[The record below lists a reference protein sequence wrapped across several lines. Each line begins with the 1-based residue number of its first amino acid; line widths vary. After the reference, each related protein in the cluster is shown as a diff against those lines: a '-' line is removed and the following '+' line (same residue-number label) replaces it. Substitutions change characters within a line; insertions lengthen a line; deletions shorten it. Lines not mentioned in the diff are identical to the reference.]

1 MARKTLTSELLGT
14 VTGLSKE
21 GEPEISTVPKTSDK
35 SQDGVSSS
43 AEVLDKRKPGR
54 PKVGGEEIEVNVTF
68 RLPDSLIQEVRMLA
82 VVERTTQKE
91 IVIAALREYLAG
103 KPDNK

>member
-1 MARKTLTSELLGT
+1 MARKTLTSGLLGT

-21 GEPEISTVPKTSDK
+21 GEPENSTAPKSVDK
-35 SQDGVSSS
+35 SQESLNSGT
-43 AEVLDKRKPGR
+43 EVIDKRKPGR
-54 PKVGGEEIEVNVTF
+54 PKVGGEDLEVNVTF

-91 IVIAALREYLAG
+91 IVIAALREYLVG
-103 KPDNK
+103 KLNNK

>member
-14 VTGLSKE
+14 VTGLNKD
-21 GEPEISTVPKTSDK
+21 GEPEISTAPKSSDK
-35 SQDGVSSS
+35 SQEGGNSDT
-43 AEVLDKRKPGR
+43 EVIDKRKPGR
-54 PKVGGEEIEVNVTF
+54 PKVGGEELEVNVTF

-103 KPDNK
+103 KSDNK

>member
-1 MARKTLTSELLGT
+1 MARKTLTSGLLGT

-21 GEPEISTVPKTSDK
+21 GEPENYSAPNSSDK
-35 SQDGVSSS
+35 SQEGLNPGS
-43 AEVLDKRKPGR
+43 EVIDKRKPGR
-54 PKVGGEEIEVNVTF
+54 PKVGGEDVEVNVTF

-91 IVIAALREYLAG
+91 IVIAALREYLTG
-103 KPDNK
+103 KADNK

>member
-1 MARKTLTSELLGT
+1 MAKKTLTSGLLGT

-21 GEPEISTVPKTSDK
+21 GEPEVSTDPNSASK
-35 SQDGVSSS
+35 SQEGLNSGM
-43 AEVLDKRKPGR
+43 EVIDKRKPGR
-54 PKVGGEEIEVNVTF
+54 PKAGGEEHEVNVTF
-68 RLPDSLIQEVRMLA
+68 RLPDSLMQEVRMLA

-103 KPDNK
+103 KSNNK

>member
-1 MARKTLTSELLGT
+1 MARRTLTSNLLGT

-21 GEPEISTVPKTSDK
+21 SETEVPKTSTPSEK
-35 SQDGVSSS
+35 MQG
-43 AEVLDKRKPGR
+43 ELTGEIGKRKPGR
-54 PKVGGEEIEVNVTF
+54 PKAGADEIEVNVTF
-68 RLPDSLIQEVRMLA
+68 RLPDSLIQEVKMLA

-103 KPDNK
+103 KFDNK